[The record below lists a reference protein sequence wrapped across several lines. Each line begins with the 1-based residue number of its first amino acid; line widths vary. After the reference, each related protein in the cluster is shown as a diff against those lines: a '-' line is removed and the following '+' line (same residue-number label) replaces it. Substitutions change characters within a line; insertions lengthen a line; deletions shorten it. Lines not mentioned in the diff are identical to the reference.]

1 MATPGTLIG
10 PCGPVVDTRQR
21 LSVSELASCMEC
33 NSVSYAYAVPYS
45 TDTSHTI
52 QGLDMY
58 QVCAILVIV
67 IAIIADTVVRL
78 IRSSKHLY
86 SPYGYVQSTLSRLG
100 CRY

>member
-1 MATPGTLIG
+1 
-10 PCGPVVDTRQR
+10 
-21 LSVSELASCMEC
+21 
-33 NSVSYAYAVPYS
+33 
-45 TDTSHTI
+45 
-52 QGLDMY
+52 MY